1 MPGRGLAL
9 LALLLIAIA
18 SCVTFLARF
27 AKENVEVSSK
37 VNDLSGRLVLEDDIT
52 FKYFDIIEKDLL
64 RDTSNFESRSKLMK
78 DVCDKYRDPFRPE
91 NRGLHQSWP
100 ALSHFTFFKVA
111 GKAHAMCNSLKAG
124 SNSWNIFMDRVQQQ
138 QLQEEH
144 AGGHTAVRDTEAATS
159 LPANSSC
166 WPDCAPRMHLVQVR
180 HPLQRLVSAY
190 RYVFERPTTY
200 ADNFVAVKSLKQV
213 EGSRLSWPQFVN
225 MLLNNQLSSD
235 PELQRLGVAH
245 SAKDAEGTEGEGVKD
260 SRQVGP
266 ANRTTVNHPEAWV
279 TSHWAPYWFTCGP
292 CHPSTRP
299 SYILHLDRA
308 EQDAELLLKVLG
320 LTGKMPPYPHML
332 RGEGGHSSELE
343 KMYFSQLSKTQ
354 VWQLFLLYRVD
365 HELFGFSPR
374 RYLEW
379 AEK

>member
-1 MPGRGLAL
+1 MTLTLLKERMPGRGLAL

-37 VNDLSGRLVLEDDIT
+37 VNDLPGRLVLEDDIT

-78 DVCDKYRDPFRPE
+78 DVCDKYRDPFRCVQRTFQISEKNIFFRPE

-190 RYVFERPTTY
+190 R
-200 ADNFVAVKSLKQV
+200 
-213 EGSRLSWPQFVN
+213 
-225 MLLNNQLSSD
+225 
-235 PELQRLGVAH
+235 
-245 SAKDAEGTEGEGVKD
+245 
-260 SRQVGP
+260 
-266 ANRTTVNHPEAWV
+266 
-279 TSHWAPYWFTCGP
+279 
-292 CHPSTRP
+292 
-299 SYILHLDRA
+299 
-308 EQDAELLLKVLG
+308 
-320 LTGKMPPYPHML
+320 
-332 RGEGGHSSELE
+332 
-343 KMYFSQLSKTQ
+343 
-354 VWQLFLLYRVD
+354 
-365 HELFGFSPR
+365 
-374 RYLEW
+374 
-379 AEK
+379 